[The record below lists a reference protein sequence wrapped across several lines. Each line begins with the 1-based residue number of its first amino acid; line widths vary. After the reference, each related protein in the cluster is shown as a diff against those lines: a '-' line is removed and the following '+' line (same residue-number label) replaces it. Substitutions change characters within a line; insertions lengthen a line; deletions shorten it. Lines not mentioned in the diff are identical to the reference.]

1 MAFVPPV
8 WRGFLVATDGGSA
21 SAGAVRVAGELARNG
36 GPAIELMMIEDGL
49 ATAIRRIEDRRDAL
63 VLFGL
68 GETSAFAGR
77 GADLVAGISGPVLG
91 VPPGTTRAPQ
101 RGVLATDFSSAS
113 LAAARH
119 ALALLPRPAD
129 VSVVSVGLRFTRAGP
144 TRILFDAFED
154 SLRVPSDVSLT
165 RHWVTG
171 QVAPALL
178 RYAADFGADLL
189 VLGRRHRLG
198 PVVREVLGTATCSV
212 LVGPVV
218 S

>member
-1 MAFVPPV
+1 MEFVPPA
-8 WRGFLVATDGGSA
+8 WRGLLVATDGGAA
-21 SAGAVRVAGELARNG
+21 SAGAVRVAGELERTI
-36 GPAIELMMIEDGL
+36 GPAIELVMIEDGL

-77 GADLVAGISGPVLG
+77 GVDLVAGISGPALG
-91 VPPGTTRAPQ
+91 VPPGTARAPR
-101 RGVLATDFSSAS
+101 RGVLATDFSGAS

-119 ALALLPRPAD
+119 ALALLPRPAV
-129 VSVVSVGLRFTRAGP
+129 VSVVSAGLRFTAGP

-165 RHWVTG
+165 RQWVTG

-189 VLGRRHRLG
+189 VLGRRQRLG
-198 PVVREVLGTATCSV
+198 PVVREVLRTAACSV
-212 LVGPVV
+212 LVGPLV